1 MKNILSAFVLVFLFG
16 SPIWAQIQ
24 NKGAFINITPGS
36 SVIALDGVVNTD
48 GGTLTVEGTLRT
60 PGDLTNTT
68 GATLQ
73 GDGQYFI

>member
-1 MKNILSAFVLVFLFG
+1 MG
-16 SPIWAQIQ
+16 SSKKENHEKYPFCFCPGFSVRQSDMGQIQ

-60 PGDLTNTT
+60 P
-68 GATLQ
+68 A
-73 GDGQYFI
+73 I